1 MPVWWRRKDNFKTM
15 MVVKAG
21 KNMIVAGWWRR
32 EDNKVGAVWEERK
45 SDDRNC
51 ACNDREE
58 KTA

>member
-1 MPVWWRRKDNFKTM
+1 M
-15 MVVKAG
+15 MVVKDG

-45 SDDRNC
+45 GDDRNC
-51 ACNDREE
+51 ACNDRDE